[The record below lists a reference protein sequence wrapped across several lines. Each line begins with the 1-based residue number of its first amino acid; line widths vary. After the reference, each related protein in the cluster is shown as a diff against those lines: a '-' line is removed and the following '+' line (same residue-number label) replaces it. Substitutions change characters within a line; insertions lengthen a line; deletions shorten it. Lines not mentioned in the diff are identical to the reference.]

1 MGWSEVE
8 FRVIEGG
15 TDYDAFYLDFKRD
28 FLNPKV
34 TMEDL
39 MKKYKISRNRYNKLR
54 QMVFDETGL
63 VRKPQR
69 YRGNRPYINVKDGK
83 WAIIKM
89 LDGAKVHFGSY
100 DNLDTAMKI
109 RDELQK
115 VNWDKEQLAEIREK
129 ALLEEKIL

>member
-69 YRGNRPYINVKDGK
+69 YRGSRPYINVKDGK

>member
-1 MGWSEVE
+1 MQ

-15 TDYDAFYLDFKRD
+15 TDYDAFYLEFKKD
-28 FLNPKV
+28 FLNPEV
-34 TMEDL
+34 TIENL
-39 MKKYKISRNRYNKLR
+39 MQKYGISRNRYNKLR

-63 VRKPQR
+63 VRKPQKYGR
-69 YRGNRPYINVKDGK
+69 DRPYINSKGGK
-83 WAIIKM
+83 WAIIKR
-89 LDGAKVHFGSY
+89 LNGAKVHFGSY

-115 VNWDKEQLAEIREK
+115 VDWDKEQLAEIREK